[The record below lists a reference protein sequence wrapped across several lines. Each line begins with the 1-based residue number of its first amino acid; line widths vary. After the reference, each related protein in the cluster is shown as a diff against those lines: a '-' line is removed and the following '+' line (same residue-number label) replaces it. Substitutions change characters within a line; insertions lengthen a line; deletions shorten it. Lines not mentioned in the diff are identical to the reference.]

1 MVKIKEKEKLKII
14 ELYNKGYKLEKI
26 LSILE
31 ENGFKNTKNL
41 LFSKI
46 RSIPE
51 LRDSLNK
58 NRITIKDINEFKKE
72 IQKSKKK

>member
-26 LSILE
+26 LIILE

-51 LRDSLNK
+51 LRESLNK

-72 IQKSKKK
+72 IQKSKEK

>member
-1 MVKIKEKEKLKII
+1 MVKIKEKERLKII
-14 ELYNKGYKLEKI
+14 ELYNKGYNLEKI
-26 LSILE
+26 LNILE

-46 RSIPE
+46 RSISE